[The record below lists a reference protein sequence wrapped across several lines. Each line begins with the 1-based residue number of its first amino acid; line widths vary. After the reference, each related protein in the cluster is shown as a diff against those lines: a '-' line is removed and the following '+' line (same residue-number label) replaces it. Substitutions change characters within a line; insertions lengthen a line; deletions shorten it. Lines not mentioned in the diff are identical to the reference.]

1 MASLE
6 NTLMFMFLFF
16 MLIVGDIVVASH
28 AMIISRNAVK
38 KTDKKGETELLI
50 ASIIGYFIVVA
61 FSVYIL
67 WSFFKGNRQYLW
79 KTLIAMAVVSL
90 VPMIFIIM
98 GWKEM
103 ESSDDY
109 QYNTKYKTD
118 YNWMMVLG
126 FTIPVLV
133 VVLALMFSRM
143 RTKGKQRKGRATTS
157 TPNVQ
162 TIDLSAPSVKSA
174 SVGAHKRVV
183 IDF

>member
-50 ASIIGYFIVVA
+50 ASIIGYFIVLA
-61 FSVYIL
+61 FSIYIL

-90 VPMIFIIM
+90 VPMIFIVM

-103 ESSDDY
+103 EKSDDY

-118 YNWMMVLG
+118 YNWMLILG

-143 RTKGKQRKGRATTS
+143 KIKGKGRKGRTS
-157 TPNVQ
+157 SDTQ
-162 TIDLSAPSVKSA
+162 MIDLSAPNVRNTGTS
-174 SVGAHKRVV
+174 AHKRVI

>member
-28 AMIISRNAVK
+28 AIIISRNAVK

-50 ASIIGYFIVVA
+50 ASVIGYFIVLA

-67 WSFFKGNRQYLW
+67 WNFFKGNRQYLW

-103 ESSDDY
+103 ENSDDY

-118 YNWMMVLG
+118 YNWMLILG

-143 RTKGKQRKGRATTS
+143 KVKGKARKTRVSSDT
-157 TPNVQ
+157 Q
-162 TIDLSAPSVKSA
+162 IIDLTTPSIKNAGTS
-174 SVGAHKRVV
+174 AHKRVV